1 LADLIVRSEDIV
13 ALATALRAAQG
24 RIEQARNR
32 FQAASQVSSS
42 LGRRDLEQQYDEAFR
57 SMAHA
62 MDQLMTSLG
71 NGAQHFDKVAGNY
84 STTDSNQAARAASL
98 RVS

>member
-1 LADLIVRSEDIV
+1 MADLIVRSEDIV
-13 ALATALRAAQG
+13 ALAAAFRAARG

-32 FQAASQVSSS
+32 FQAASQVSPS
-42 LGRRDLEQQYDEAFR
+42 LGRRDLEQQYDEAFQ

-71 NGAQHFDKVAGNY
+71 NGAEHFDKFAGTY
-84 STTDSNQAARAASL
+84 STTDSNQAARAASV
-98 RVS
+98 RVP